1 MARPERDAIEER
13 RSVDFSVNAVLW
25 TAAGTAGFLLVS
37 LAGLWVFWKADE
49 GPRAFPPPRSYGPPA
64 LQSDPAGDLADYLAK
79 QQAALEGYA
88 WVDRDRGLA
97 RIPIERAM
105 EILAA
110 RGEAAWDPL
119 QPAPPAAEAARR

>member
-1 MARPERDAIEER
+1 VARPEQGAPDER
-13 RSVDFSVNAVLW
+13 PSVDLSVNAVLW

-49 GPRAFPPPRSYGPPA
+49 GPRAFPLPRSYGPPA
-64 LQSDPAGDLADYLAK
+64 LRSDPAGDLRGYHAR

-88 WVDRDRGLA
+88 WVDRDRGLV

-105 EILAA
+105 DILAA
-110 RGEAAWDPL
+110 RGGAAWDPM
-119 QPAPPAAEAARR
+119 QPAPPPAEAARR

>member
-49 GPRAFPPPRSYGPPA
+49 GPRAFPPPRSKPPSHKSKRWA
-64 LQSDPAGDLADYLAK
+64 S
-79 QQAALEGYA
+79 
-88 WVDRDRGLA
+88 RS
-97 RIPIERAM
+97 
-105 EILAA
+105 
-110 RGEAAWDPL
+110 
-119 QPAPPAAEAARR
+119 